1 MIVVLRKFLVLIA
14 LSCTCLIAAPVAA
27 QAGAAT
33 TSPDSVVGY
42 VLGAGD
48 TIDVAVI
55 DSPDYKARVTVD
67 PDGTVVLP
75 LLGRTPAAGR
85 TPIQLRED
93 LRTRLISG
101 GFFVRPEV
109 SVTLVTAIS
118 RYATILGE
126 ISTPG
131 LVALDRPYHL
141 SEVVARAGGVKNAS
155 NDTISLTTAA
165 GETKSYSLR
174 VAATS
179 GGDADP
185 LVQPGDKI
193 FVAPAQNFY
202 IYGQVSSP
210 GTYAI
215 EPGMTVRQ
223 ALARGG
229 GLTALGTEKKIKLHR
244 GDREFKASLD
254 EKIQPNDTITI
265 GERFF

>member
-1 MIVVLRKFLVLIA
+1 MHLPDRRARRGTGGRGDDL
-14 LSCTCLIAAPVAA
+14 
-27 QAGAAT
+27 
-33 TSPDSVVGY
+33 PDSVVGY

-155 NDTISLTTAA
+155 NDTISLTTAG